1 MKITVEVGMYEKL
14 MRQRAALCG
23 QRDGGPG
30 LHRSGKL
37 LDVSGASRRSGAN
50 VHQYTANG
58 TIAQLWK
65 IQENKDGTVTFV
77 SKLGTVL
84 DVSGGLMQNGRN
96 IQAYSPNGTIAQK
109 WVLDKN

>member
-1 MKITVEVGMYEKL
+1 M
-14 MRQRAALCG
+14 
-23 QRDGGPG
+23 
-30 LHRSGKL
+30 
-37 LDVSGASRRSGAN
+37 
-50 VHQYTANG
+50 ANG